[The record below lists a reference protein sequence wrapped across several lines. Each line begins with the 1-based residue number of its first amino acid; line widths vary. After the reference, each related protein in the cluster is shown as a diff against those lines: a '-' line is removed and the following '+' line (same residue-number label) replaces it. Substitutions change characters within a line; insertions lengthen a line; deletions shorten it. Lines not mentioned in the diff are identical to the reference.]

1 MYKIVRMRFHGRN
14 TTIKTGLTL
23 EQAQA
28 HCRDPLTHG
37 LSNPHR
43 PGKGKCDEHGIQ
55 KGAGYE
61 ESNCPIC
68 DRFLTH
74 DWFDG
79 YEET

>member
-1 MYKIVRMRFHGRN
+1 MYKIVRYKQSARPR
-14 TTIKTGLTL
+14 TIKTRLTL

-43 PGKGKCDEHGIQ
+43 PGAGRCPQHGVLHTERCRPCD
-55 KGAGYE
+55 
-61 ESNCPIC
+61 SS
-68 DRFLTH
+68 LSH

-79 YEET
+79 YTET